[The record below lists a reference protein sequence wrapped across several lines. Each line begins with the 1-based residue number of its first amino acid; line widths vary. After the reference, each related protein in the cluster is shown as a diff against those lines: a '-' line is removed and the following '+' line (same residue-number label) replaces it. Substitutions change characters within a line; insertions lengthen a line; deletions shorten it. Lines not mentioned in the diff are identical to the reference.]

1 VTDDEPAF
9 EEWEAPEAL
18 FSDAPIRER
27 MLDVI
32 VGLRTPTTVSAV
44 ADRVDCDPETAR
56 DYLGWFAEMGMVH
69 QYPGRPVRYE
79 VNRSYLRWRRVERI
93 REALSEEEIVEELGS
108 TRATIA
114 EFRARFDAGHPDDV
128 SLLAVDDDVEAAW
141 EALSAWQ
148 SALERAALLDA
159 ARMGRTASA
168 PVDA

>member
-1 VTDDEPAF
+1 MTDDVPAF
-9 EEWEAPEAL
+9 GEWEAPEAL

-32 VGLRTPTTVSAV
+32 VGLRTPATVTEV

-69 QYPGRPVRYE
+69 EHPGRPVRY
-79 VNRSYLRWRRVERI
+79 VINRSYLRWRRIERI
-93 REALSEEEIVEELGS
+93 REALAEEEIVEELAS
-108 TRATIA
+108 TRATIT
-114 EFRARFDAGHPDDV
+114 EFRERFDADHPDDV
-128 SLLAVDDDVEAAW
+128 SLLTVDDDVEAAW

-148 SALERAALLDA
+148 TALERAALLDA
-159 ARMGRTASA
+159 ARTGRTASA